1 MRLPIG
7 VQAYVIQRERRNLTK
22 SSLRQSFMHRYIIGA
37 PPALAITGSV
47 CARVIRPD
55 AYPKEGGGFVR
66 RDYELGF
73 ILNPEVNEE
82 QTRAILERVEQ
93 VVANHDGQIV
103 RINQWGRRRL
113 GYPIQHN
120 RDGFYVFI
128 DMILTPET
136 VIELDRTLKVSEDVL
151 RYMIK
156 RRDPKTVQKEREARA
171 AAAAAP
177 ATQSAEA
184 QDEIVSPVHEE
195 VVGEET
201 EAPVAQSAED
211 MEDVP
216 PAIEDEDIEDVPP
229 AIDEEDSEAESV

>member
-1 MRLPIG
+1 
-7 VQAYVIQRERRNLTK
+7 VT
-22 SSLRQSFMHRYIIGA
+22 
-37 PPALAITGSV
+37 
-47 CARVIRPD
+47 
-55 AYPKEGGGFVR
+55 

-73 ILNPEVNEE
+73 ILQPEVNEE
-82 QTRAILERVEQ
+82 QTRAVLDRVEQ
-93 VVANHDGQIV
+93 VVVNHSGQIV
-103 RINQWGRRRL
+103 RVNQWGRRRL
-113 GYPIQHN
+113 AYPIQHN

-156 RRDPKTVQKEREARA
+156 RRDPKAVQKEREARA

-177 ATQSAEA
+177 ATQPAEA
-184 QDEIVSPVHEE
+184 QDEMVSPVREE

-201 EAPVAQSAED
+201 EAPVALSAED
-211 MEDVP
+211 MEDVPPAIEDEDEDIEDVP